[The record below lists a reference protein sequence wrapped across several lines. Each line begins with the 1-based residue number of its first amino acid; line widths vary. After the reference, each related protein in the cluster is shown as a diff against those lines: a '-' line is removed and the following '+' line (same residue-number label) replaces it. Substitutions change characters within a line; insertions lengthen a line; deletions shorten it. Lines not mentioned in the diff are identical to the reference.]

1 MLVSNLTSPRT
12 GNAVAN
18 QFVVYFGNGQV
29 FQSYTTIVAAKIEGV
44 VYLTEEWEYSKTT
57 MKYVKEF
64 LNTTATAKT
73 IRERI
78 AEGQY
83 KLVSSAAIRGRLV
96 A

>member
-44 VYLTEEWEYSKTT
+44 VYLTPDWEYSKTT

-83 KLVSSAAIRGRLV
+83 KLAESETIHSLLV